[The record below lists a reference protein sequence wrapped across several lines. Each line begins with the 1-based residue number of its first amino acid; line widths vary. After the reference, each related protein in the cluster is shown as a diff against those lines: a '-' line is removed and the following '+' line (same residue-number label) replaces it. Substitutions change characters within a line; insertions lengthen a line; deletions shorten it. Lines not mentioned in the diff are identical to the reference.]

1 MKKLKD
7 DFDKVDVAFMV
18 VVLTIILSSII
29 YIGTIA

>member
-7 DFDKVDVAFMV
+7 DFDKADVAFMV